1 MKDKRIYKSKKI
13 NVGITLL
20 ITITTNGQSLLLCW
34 YFIMSSPEPLL
45 IEKLK
50 LKLTTKS

>member
-1 MKDKRIYKSKKI
+1 MVY
-13 NVGITLL
+13 NEQG
-20 ITITTNGQSLLLCW
+20 LLLCW
-34 YFIMSSPEPLL
+34 YFIMFSPEPLL

>member
-1 MKDKRIYKSKKI
+1 M
-13 NVGITLL
+13 LL
-20 ITITTNGQSLLLCW
+20 FKLVQNEQGLLLCW

-50 LKLTTKS
+50 LKLKTKSLIVIRQPDIS

>member
-1 MKDKRIYKSKKI
+1 VLKI
-13 NVGITLL
+13 TANVE
-20 ITITTNGQSLLLCW
+20 SLVLDWNFLT
-34 YFIMSSPEPLL
+34 SGPEPLL